1 MRILNAH
8 MERVCDF
15 MNCMSKKV
23 KRSKET
29 LVQKEYQEKLVDLTP
44 EEKQTKDERDSET
57 RKKITQILGVMT
69 ALENITGNIYSDK
82 RIWRE

>member
-1 MRILNAH
+1 
-8 MERVCDF
+8 

-23 KRSKET
+23 KRNKEK
-29 LVQKEYQEKLVDLTP
+29 LIQKEYQEKLANFTP
-44 EEKQTKDERDSET
+44 EEKQAKDDRDLAM
-57 RKKITQILGVMT
+57 RKKITQILGVMS

>member
-1 MRILNAH
+1 MKS
-8 MERVCDF
+8 EEDF

-23 KRSKET
+23 KRNKEK
-29 LVQKEYQEKLVDLTP
+29 LIQKEYQEKLANFTP
-44 EEKQTKDERDSET
+44 EEKKAKDERDLAM
-57 RKKITQILGVMT
+57 RKKIEQILGAMT

>member
-1 MRILNAH
+1 
-8 MERVCDF
+8 

-23 KRSKET
+23 KRNKEK
-29 LVQKEYQEKLVDLTP
+29 LIQKGYQEKLANLTP
-44 EEKQTKDERDSET
+44 EEKQAKDERDLAM

-69 ALENITGNIYSDK
+69 ALENITGNIYSNK

>member
-1 MRILNAH
+1 
-8 MERVCDF
+8 

-23 KRSKET
+23 KRNKEK
-29 LVQKEYQEKLVDLTP
+29 LIQKEYQEKLANFTP
-44 EEKQTKDERDSET
+44 EEKQAKDDRDLAM

-69 ALENITGNIYSDK
+69 ALENITVNIYSDK

>member
-1 MRILNAH
+1 
-8 MERVCDF
+8 

-23 KRSKET
+23 KRNKGK
-29 LVQKEYQEKLVDLTP
+29 LIQKEYQEKLVDLTP
-44 EEKQTKDERDSET
+44 EEKKAKDERDLAM

>member
-1 MRILNAH
+1 
-8 MERVCDF
+8 

-23 KRSKET
+23 KRNKEK
-29 LVQKEYQEKLVDLTP
+29 LIQKEYQEKLANFTP
-44 EEKQTKDERDSET
+44 EEKQAKDDRDLAM

-69 ALENITGNIYSDK
+69 ALENIMGNIYSDK

>member
-1 MRILNAH
+1 
-8 MERVCDF
+8 

-23 KRSKET
+23 KRNKEK
-29 LVQKEYQEKLVDLTP
+29 LIQKEYQEKLVDLTP

-57 RKKITQILGVMT
+57 RRKITQILGVMT

>member
-1 MRILNAH
+1 
-8 MERVCDF
+8 

-23 KRSKET
+23 KRNKEK
-29 LVQKEYQEKLVDLTP
+29 LIQKEYQEKLVDLTP
-44 EEKQTKDERDSET
+44 EEKQTKDDRDLAM

>member
-1 MRILNAH
+1 
-8 MERVCDF
+8 

-23 KRSKET
+23 KRNKEK
-29 LVQKEYQEKLVDLTP
+29 LIQKEYQEKLANFTP
-44 EEKQTKDERDSET
+44 EEKQAKDDRDLAM

-82 RIWRE
+82 RTWRE

>member
-1 MRILNAH
+1 
-8 MERVCDF
+8 
-15 MNCMSKKV
+15 MSKKV
-23 KRSKET
+23 KRNKEK
-29 LVQKEYQEKLVDLTP
+29 LIQKEYQEKLANFTP
-44 EEKQTKDERDSET
+44 EEKQAKDDRDLAM

>member
-1 MRILNAH
+1 
-8 MERVCDF
+8 

-23 KRSKET
+23 KRNKEK
-29 LVQKEYQEKLVDLTP
+29 LIQKGYQEKLANLTP
-44 EEKQTKDERDSET
+44 EEKQDKDERDLAM

>member
-1 MRILNAH
+1 
-8 MERVCDF
+8 

-23 KRSKET
+23 KRNKEK
-29 LVQKEYQEKLVDLTP
+29 LIQKEYQEKLANFTP
-44 EEKQTKDERDSET
+44 EEKQAKDERDSET

>member
-1 MRILNAH
+1 
-8 MERVCDF
+8 

-23 KRSKET
+23 KRNKEK
-29 LVQKEYQEKLVDLTP
+29 LIQKEYQEKLVDFTP
-44 EEKQTKDERDSET
+44 EEKKAKDERDLAM
-57 RKKITQILGVMT
+57 RKEIEQILGAMT